1 MGKEMQCQCL
11 VGRVLALQEKRDLEV
26 DGINSCPTVY
36 IYVIILNY
44 TSSLVMT
51 VNFVACIG
59 GTICFSGC
67 YDQIPDKN

>member
-26 DGINSCPTVY
+26 DGINGCPTVY

-44 TSSLVMT
+44 TSSSVMT
-51 VNFVACIG
+51 VNFVAC
-59 GTICFSGC
+59 TICFSGC